1 MQKVIRSYVFDG
13 ESLDKLQETLDEGYV
28 VVMANKFGKC
38 DDAIEYILEN
48 KNKNKEVSI
57 DVIVKGLREFAKS
70 LYGNDEQTEWVKT
83 GILQAAKLIELGQIR
98 WD

>member
-28 VVMANKFGKC
+28 VVMANKVGKC
-38 DDAIEYILEN
+38 DDAIEYILE
-48 KNKNKEVSI
+48 KKDKEVSI
-57 DVIVKGLREFAKS
+57 DAIVKGLRVYA
-70 LYGNDEQTEWVKT
+70 TTKT
-83 GILQAAKLIELGQIR
+83 DLFKAGVLQAAKLIETGEIK